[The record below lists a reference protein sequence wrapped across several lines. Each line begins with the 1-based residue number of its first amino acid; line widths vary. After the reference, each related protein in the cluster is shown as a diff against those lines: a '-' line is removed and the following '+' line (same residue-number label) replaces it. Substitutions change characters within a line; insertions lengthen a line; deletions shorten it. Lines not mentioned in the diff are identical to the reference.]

1 MVDEFSIIL
10 VFHIIYILYEYEV
23 DFLLLCLYIYEY
35 YIYNGYEVDFLL
47 LCYIIDIRLTM
58 K

>member
-1 MVDEFSIIL
+1 MNMRLIFYYYV
-10 VFHIIYILYEYEV
+10 HI
-23 DFLLLCLYIYEY
+23 YIYEY

>member
-1 MVDEFSIIL
+1 MNMRLIFYYYV
-10 VFHIIYILYEYEV
+10 HIYI
-23 DFLLLCLYIYEY
+23 YIYEY